1 MNRQRIDCIIVFC
14 GLILTAIPSHAQQQ
28 ESQEQQ
34 IELLIQQLSTQAT
47 QEEAI
52 AGLVAVGAP
61 AVRALIEM
69 ALSGPSPFPVFPD
82 IPADPDMAPRR
93 AAWKALISIGEPAVP
108 HLIEACGDEDRM
120 FGTNASSVLRDIGEL
135 AKPYLL
141 SAMEHENVLVRR
153 RVVGLLTTLHNPP
166 VPVLLKALRGKDRQV
181 QDSVILMFTG
191 SHDYLDDISAVD
203 ISAVAGAML
212 EILDY
217 EHPHRNNNAIL
228 PLLKIGEQLRLA
240 IALRSPKWSVRFGV
254 AEAYVYA
261 WNDAYQPT
269 SRYCAG
275 PLPPE
280 VIPNLIAGL
289 NKGLERGDTSLCE
302 TAVRALKRLGLAE
315 YHARQTLNNIYEAK
329 KALKAFP
336 PPVILESSVKEGD
349 NAVDSTALNQEG
361 IYFRFNNYIYD
372 ATASIIRLDVRPQYP
387 PLARGVPFS
396 RLKGKIL
403 EWEIQQESSYELKM
417 VPRLGNE
424 LVSNAVYQIELSVID
439 LYGNQLTQQIQ
450 FITAKTED

>member
-1 MNRQRIDCIIVFC
+1 MNRQRLYCIIVFC

-28 ESQEQQ
+28 GSQEQQ

-181 QDSVILMFTG
+181 QDSVILMFMG
-191 SHDYLDDISAVD
+191 SYDYLDDV
-203 ISAVAGAML
+203 SAVADIML

-217 EHPHRNNNAIL
+217 EHPHRNSNAIYAFL
-228 PLLKIGEQLRLA
+228 RIGDRLQLA
-240 IALRSPKWSVRFGV
+240 MALRSPKWSVRFGV

-261 WNDAYQPT
+261 WNDGYQPT

-275 PLPPE
+275 PIPPE

-302 TAVRALKRLGLAE
+302 TAVRALKRLDLAE
-315 YHARQTLNNIYEAK
+315 YHARQTLDNIYKAK
-329 KALKAFP
+329 KALEAFP

-372 ATASIIRLDVRPQYP
+372 ATASIIRLDVPPQYT
-387 PLARGVPFS
+387 PLARGVPFN

-439 LYGNQLTQQIQ
+439 LYGNQLKQQIQ
-450 FITAKTED
+450 FITAKTKN

>member
-1 MNRQRIDCIIVFC
+1 MNRQQLYCIIVC
-14 GLILTAIPSHAQQQ
+14 WGLILTAIPSHAQQQ

-34 IELLIQQLSTQAT
+34 IELLIQQLGVQAT

-52 AGLVAVGAP
+52 DGLVE
-61 AVRALIEM
+61 L
-69 ALSGPSPFPVFPD
+69 GPS
-82 IPADPDMAPRR
+82 
-93 AAWKALISIGEPAVP
+93 AVP
-108 HLIEACGDEDRM
+108 A
-120 FGTNASSVLRDIGEL
+120 
-135 AKPYLL
+135 
-141 SAMEHENVLVRR
+141 
-153 RVVGLLTTLHNPP
+153 
-166 VPVLLKALRGKDRQV
+166 LLKALHSKDPQV
-181 QDSVILMFTG
+181 QDRVILMFMG
-191 SHDYLDDISAVD
+191 SHDYLDDA
-203 ISAVAGAML
+203 SAVADAML

-217 EHPHRNNNAIL
+217 EHPHRNSNAIYAFL
-228 PLLKIGEQLRLA
+228 RIGDRLQLA
-240 IALRSPKWSVRFGV
+240 ITLRSPKWSVRFGV

-269 SRYCAG
+269 SKYCAG

-289 NKGLERGDTSLCE
+289 NKGLERGDASLCE
-302 TAVRALKRLGLAE
+302 TAVRALKQLDLAE
-315 YHARQTLNNIYEAK
+315 YHARQTLDNIHKAK

-336 PPVILESSVKEGD
+336 PPVILESSVKDGD

-361 IYFRFNNYIYD
+361 IYFRLNNYIYD
-372 ATASIIRLDVRPQYP
+372 ATESIIRLDVPPQYT

-417 VPRLGNE
+417 VPRSGNE
-424 LVSNAVYQIELSVID
+424 LVGNAVYQIELSVID

-450 FITAKTED
+450 FITAKTKN

>member
-1 MNRQRIDCIIVFC
+1 MNRRRPYCFIVFC
-14 GLILTAIPSHAQQQ
+14 GLILAAISSYAQQQ

-34 IELLIQQLSTQAT
+34 IGLLIQQLGVQAT
-47 QEEAI
+47 QEKAI
-52 AGLVAVGAP
+52 DRLVELGASAVP
-61 AVRALIEM
+61 ALMEKALR
-69 ALSGPSPFPVFPD
+69 GPSPFPVFPD
-82 IPADPDMAPRR
+82 IPADPNLAPRR
-93 AAWKALISIGEPAVP
+93 AAWKALISIGESGVP
-108 HLIEACGDEDRM
+108 HLIEACGDEDKM
-120 FGTNASSVLRDIGEL
+120 FGANASSVLQAIGEP

-141 SAMEHENVLVRR
+141 SAMEHENVQVRR

-166 VPVLLKALRGKDRQV
+166 VPVLLQALHSKDPQV

-191 SHDYLDDISAVD
+191 SHDYLDDG
-203 ISAVAGAML
+203 SAVADAML

-217 EHPHRNNNAIL
+217 EHPHRNSNAIDAYL
-228 PLLKIGEQLRLA
+228 RIGDRLQLA
-240 IALRSPKWSVRFGV
+240 IVLRSSKWSIRFGV

-269 SRYCAG
+269 NRYCVG

-289 NKGLERGDTSLCE
+289 NKGLEQGDTKLCE
-302 TAVRALKRLGLAE
+302 TAVRALKQLDLAK
-315 YHARQTLNNIYEAK
+315 YHARQTLDNIHKAK
-329 KALKAFP
+329 KALEAFP
-336 PPVILESSVKEGD
+336 PPAILESSVKDGD

-372 ATASIIRLDVRPQYP
+372 ATESIIRLDVPPQYT

-403 EWEIQQESSYELKM
+403 VWEIQQESSYEFKM

-424 LVSNAVYQIELSVID
+424 LVGNAVYQIELSVID